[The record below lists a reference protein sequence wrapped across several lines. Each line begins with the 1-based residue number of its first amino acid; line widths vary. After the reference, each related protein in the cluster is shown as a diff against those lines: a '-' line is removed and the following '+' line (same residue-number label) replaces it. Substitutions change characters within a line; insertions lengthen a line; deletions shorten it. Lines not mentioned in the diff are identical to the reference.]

1 MSTDAVQ
8 ADLSKS
14 HRAAAVYLIAE
25 QERLRDVFVMKNVA
39 LFVVILLN
47 ILDKTR

>member
-8 ADLSKS
+8 ADLPTS
-14 HRAAAVYLIAE
+14 HRAAVHLIAE
-25 QERLRDVFVMKNVA
+25 QERLRGVFVMKNVA
-39 LFVVILLN
+39 LFVGILLN